1 MLFGEGFA
9 NWFATHPPLEQRIR
23 TLDPAFDPAQLA
35 QLTAAWQAQPPN
47 GMHEDEVLG
56 LAPPA
61 ERPLPPP
68 NAPLPIQAADVVAS
82 VGTTGVPRSAEH
94 QRAGSII
101 AAIPAPFL
109 DRARHPDAVL
119 PLVLGL
125 LMAGDQRI
133 RAAQHQIVASRF
145 GAAVAHA
152 AAQDAQALATLHPVL
167 RLPLAELAFPVLRR
181 RPRPQ
186 QDAVLACLHAL
197 AQTDGVLDL
206 HEYCL
211 SRLLHREL
219 YESMHRTS
227 PWRGRRAGRQAIDQA
242 AATLLAVL
250 AETGRPGQAQDAY
263 RAGLAQVA
271 PGQPLPFAP
280 VPPVLLENVWP
291 VLDGLDGPEKQ
302 YLVAGMVTVIGHD
315 GVMTVSEIELLR
327 TVCALVHCPL
337 PPLADA
343 RPEQVAP

>member
-1 MLFGEGFA
+1 MPVRSE
-9 NWFATHPPLEQRIR
+9 
-23 TLDPAFDPAQLA
+23 
-35 QLTAAWQAQPPN
+35 
-47 GMHEDEVLG
+47 
-56 LAPPA
+56 
-61 ERPLPPP
+61 
-68 NAPLPIQAADVVAS
+68 DVVAS
-82 VGTTGVPRSAEH
+82 VGTAAVPRSAEH
-94 QRAGSII
+94 QRAGSIL
-101 AAIPAPFL
+101 AAIPAPVL
-109 DRARHPDAVL
+109 DRARHPGAVL

-125 LMAGDQRI
+125 LMARDPQART
-133 RAAQHQIVASRF
+133 AHQIIASRF
-145 GAAVAHA
+145 GAAVANA
-152 AAQDAQALATLHPVL
+152 AGQEAQALASLHPVL

-181 RPRPQ
+181 RPRQ
-186 QDAVLACLHAL
+186 EQDAVLACIHAL

-219 YESMHRTS
+219 YESVHRTS
-227 PWRGRRAGRQAIDQA
+227 PWGRQRAGRQAINQA
-242 AATLLAVL
+242 VATLFAVL
-250 AETGRPGQAQDAY
+250 AETGRPGQAEDAY
-263 RAGLAQVA
+263 RAGLAQVV

-291 VLDGLDGPEKQ
+291 ALDGLDGPEKQ

-343 RPEQVAP
+343 RPEQVAS